1 MMSIFCL
8 TVNQFRI
15 RGGIIFRVVGYML
28 IRSSL
33 LCLQCKLDKYIF
45 VIRLNLA

>member
-8 TVNQFRI
+8 RVSQFRI
-15 RGGIIFRVVGYML
+15 RGGIIFRAVGYML